1 MQTKTQQQ
9 AKPTGQQ
16 THSEKLDDIN
26 RQNMPLALPQ
36 HPKHRA
42 VIQMPRS
49 KTSGRQ
55 SHGHCAEQ
63 CGQECYQMQKLFGT
77 VQGLAHFG
85 PPSLQGFQPQ
95 APYIGLF
102 YIAISPS
109 HKVADLAGFTHH
121 RKSPVESAGRLHQL
135 GSG

>member
-16 THSEKLDDIN
+16 THGKKLDDIN
-26 RQNMPLALPQ
+26 RQDIPLALPQ

-42 VIQMPRS
+42 VIQMPCR

-55 SHGHCAEQ
+55 SHGHCTEQ

-85 PPSLQGFQPQ
+85 PPRLQGFQPHT
-95 APYIGLF
+95 PHIGLLD
-102 YIAISPS
+102 ISIGPS
-109 HKVADLAGFTHH
+109 HEVADLAGLTHY
-121 RKSPVESAGRLHQL
+121 R
-135 GSG
+135 